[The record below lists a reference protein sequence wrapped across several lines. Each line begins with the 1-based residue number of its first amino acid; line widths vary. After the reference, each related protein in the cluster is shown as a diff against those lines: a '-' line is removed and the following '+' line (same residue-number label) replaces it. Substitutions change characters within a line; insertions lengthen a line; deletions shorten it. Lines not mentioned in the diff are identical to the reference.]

1 MELFELY
8 SKEKA
13 IFFPKLLFIKVSC
26 LVNVNEICGLPEMDE
41 EQ

>member
-13 IFFPKLLFIKVSC
+13 NTFCLIKFLFIKVRF
-26 LVNVNEICGLPEMDE
+26 LINVYKICGLS
-41 EQ
+41 